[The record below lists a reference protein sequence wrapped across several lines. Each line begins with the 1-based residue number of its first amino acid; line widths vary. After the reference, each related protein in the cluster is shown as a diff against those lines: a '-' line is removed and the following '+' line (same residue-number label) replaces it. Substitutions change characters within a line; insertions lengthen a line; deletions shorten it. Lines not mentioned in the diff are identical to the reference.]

1 MSASGTKRT
10 NSIVAAMSAT
20 GPKRKPGGYPLVRTS
35 CGWRER
41 AAVFLP
47 FIFCVGCLTCH
58 EDVNR
63 RGKSQAAARPLVWR
77 KLMNRTSQLLFVA
90 AAFMLMVGAAGGNVY
105 AQSASGR
112 ALFSYPMRGQ
122 TSEQQEA
129 DRAACHEWAVAQT
142 GHDPSLV
149 FAAQRAGVPTRT
161 IANVTRRTGTTAVGP
176 LGGARGTSE
185 VQRLNERYDAYLR
198 AGQVCLEARGYQV
211 SR

>member
-1 MSASGTKRT
+1 MR
-10 NSIVAAMSAT
+10 
-20 GPKRKPGGYPLVRTS
+20 
-35 CGWRER
+35 
-41 AAVFLP
+41 
-47 FIFCVGCLTCH
+47 CLICH
-58 EDVNR
+58 EDVDR
-63 RGKSQAAARPLVWR
+63 RGMFLGPRRDLSLER
-77 KLMNRTSQLLFVA
+77 KLMNRMSQLLFVA
-90 AAFMLMVGAAGGNVY
+90 AASLLLAGTVGGEVY
-105 AQSASGR
+105 AQSTGGR

-122 TSEQQEA
+122 TPEQQEA

-161 IANVTRRTGTTAVGP
+161 IANVTRRTGTTAAGP
-176 LGGARGTSE
+176 LGGARGMSE